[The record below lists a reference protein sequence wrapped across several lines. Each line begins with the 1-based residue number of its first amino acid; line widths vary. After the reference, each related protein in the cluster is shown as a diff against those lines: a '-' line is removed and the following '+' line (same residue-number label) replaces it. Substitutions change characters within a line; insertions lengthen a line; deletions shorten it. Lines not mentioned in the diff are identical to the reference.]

1 MTGKEEDAAP
11 TYTTASQGAGDTL
24 YLCNF
29 R

>member
-11 TYTTASQGAGDTL
+11 TNTTVAQGAGDTL